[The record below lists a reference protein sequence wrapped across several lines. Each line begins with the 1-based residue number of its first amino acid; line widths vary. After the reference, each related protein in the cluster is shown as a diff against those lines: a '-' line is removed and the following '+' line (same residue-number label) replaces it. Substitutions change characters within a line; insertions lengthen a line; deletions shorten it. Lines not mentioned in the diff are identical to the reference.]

1 MLSVEQAQEQI
12 LSQVSVLPPEEVAL
26 DAAQGHVLDQDVVAP
41 LDLPPF
47 ANSSMDGYAVRAE
60 DLATASETA
69 PMMLRLIGEVPA
81 GGVFAGEVLPGTTV
95 RIFTGAPVPAGADAV
110 LQQELTRRE
119 DDAQSV
125 SMLARVESGQNIRR
139 AGSDLRRDTTVVR
152 RGTTLNAPELAVIAA
167 TGYAAVPVTRRPR
180 VAIVAT
186 GDELVPPG
194 QPLGPGQIY
203 NSNAAMLAAAVRE
216 AGGEPV
222 VLPVARDREDEIR
235 ARFTHAQQ
243 ADLILT
249 SGGVSVGDYDLV
261 RAILTQLGQ
270 IDFWR
275 VNVRP
280 GKPLAFGK
288 IGATRVIGLPG
299 NPASSA
305 VTFELFARPL
315 IRTMLGCANI
325 HRPQITATLGEP
337 IARGERRH
345 YVRAR
350 LLWEEGR
357 VIAHPTGDQDSHRIM
372 SLLGAQALLVIAEG
386 QGTVAA
392 GEIISALLL
401 AGG

>member
-12 LSQVSVLPPEEVAL
+12 LSQVTALPAEQIALAVVQGRVLAHDL
-26 DAAQGHVLDQDVVAP
+26 ASP

-60 DLATASETA
+60 DLSLASDTT
-69 PMMLRLIGEVPA
+69 PVTLRLIGEVPA
-81 GGVFAGEVLPGTTV
+81 GGVFAGEVSPGTAV

-110 LQQELTRRE
+110 LQQELTRRAG
-119 DDAQSV
+119 DSADV
-125 SMLARVESGQNIRR
+125 LMLASVKAGQNVRS
-139 AGSDLRRDTTVVR
+139 AGSDLRRDTIIVH
-152 RGTTLNAPELAVIAA
+152 RGTTINAPELGIIAA

-180 VAIVAT
+180 VTIVAT
-186 GDELVPPG
+186 GDELIPPG

-203 NSNAAMLAAAVRE
+203 NSNAFLLAAAVRE

-222 VLPVARDREDEIR
+222 VLPVAHDREDEIR
-235 ARFTHAQQ
+235 DRFTQSLQ
-243 ADLILT
+243 TDLILT

-261 RAILTQLGQ
+261 RAILTQMGQ

-315 IRTMLGCANI
+315 IRAMLGCAEI
-325 HRPQITATLGEP
+325 YRPQMTAALGES

-345 YVRAR
+345 FVRAH
-350 LLWEEGR
+350 LQWENGR
-357 VIAHPTGDQDSHRIM
+357 VIAHPTGDQDSHRIT
-372 SLLGAQALLVIAEG
+372 SLLGAQALLIIAEG
-386 QGTVAA
+386 QGMVAA
-392 GEIISALLL
+392 GEIVPALLL
-401 AGG
+401 A